1 LIQWVLAVVP
11 LVRGSCGYR
20 LIDSGGCRSKGL
32 VAVGPVA
39 PRAVVRGS
47 CGCRSN
53 DSVWVQWLQELS
65 FVAVWLSFVDP
76 VAVVPMTRWLL
87 VQWLQE
93 LSFVAVWLS
102 FMAPVACGCCS
113 NDSVAI
119 GPVAPGAVVR
129 GCVAIVRSTPVTVV
143 PVSVARSSGSPSSIC
158 HSQQRH
164 CQSCGSRTAVCH
176 PQLQQFL

>member
-1 LIQWVLAVVP
+1 MIQWLLAVVP

-53 DSVWVQWLQELS
+53 DSV
-65 FVAVWLSFVDP
+65 AV
-76 VAVVPMTRWLL
+76 
-87 VQWLQE
+87 
-93 LSFVAVWLS
+93 
-102 FMAPVACGCCS
+102 
-113 NDSVAI
+113 

-129 GCVAIVRSTPVTVV
+129 GCVAIVR
-143 PVSVARSSGSPSSIC
+143 G
-158 HSQQRH
+158 
-164 CQSCGSRTAVCH
+164 SCGLWLLF
-176 PQLQQFL
+176 Q